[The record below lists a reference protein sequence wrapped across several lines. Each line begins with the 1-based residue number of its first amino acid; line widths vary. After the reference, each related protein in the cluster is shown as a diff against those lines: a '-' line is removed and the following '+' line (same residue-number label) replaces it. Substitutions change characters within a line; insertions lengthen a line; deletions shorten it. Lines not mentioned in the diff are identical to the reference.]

1 MTSTLDPQELF
12 AWCRIPADQL
22 TTHPQAKVALKIL
35 PEPEDV
41 HRWTARQM
49 VDEVKANNADGKPT
63 RWILPVG
70 PTGQYPFFVQI
81 VNAEKISLKNL
92 HVFHMDEYLDW
103 EGRHLPLDHP
113 FSLQG
118 QMRRKVYN
126 CIDPD
131 LTIPEHQLHFPSVYD
146 LDGMSRAIEAVG
158 GVDTTYGGIG
168 YRGHIAFNEPPQ
180 SPWYSVTLEQFRN
193 SKTRI
198 LHLNDDTFVA
208 RSQRDA
214 GGCSH
219 FIPPM
224 AITLGMKNLLGARR
238 VRLIVETG
246 AWKQAVIRILLFGPI
261 TLEYPVTFV
270 QEHPDALVV
279 IDQSTAQP
287 PLDG

>member
-49 VDEVKANNADGKPT
+49 ADEVKANNADGKPT

-92 HVFHMDEYLDW
+92 HIFQMDEYLDW

-126 CIDPD
+126 AIDPD
-131 LTIPEHQLHFPSVYD
+131 LAIPDSQLHFPSVYD

-158 GVDTTYGGIG
+158 GVDTTFAGIG
-168 YRGHIAFNEPPQ
+168 YRGHIAFNESPQ

-208 RSQRDA
+208 RSQRDV

-224 AITLGMKNLLGARR
+224 AITLGMKDLLGARR

-279 IDQSTAQP
+279 IDQCTAQP